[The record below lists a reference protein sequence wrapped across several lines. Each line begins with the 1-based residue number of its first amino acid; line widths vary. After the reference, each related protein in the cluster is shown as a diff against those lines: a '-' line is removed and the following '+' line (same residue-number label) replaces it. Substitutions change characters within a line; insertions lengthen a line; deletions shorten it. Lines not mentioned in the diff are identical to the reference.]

1 MAQSSR
7 DAETRDSAAETEP
20 KQPETVLLTAEELRA
35 ISGGATGPGSGGTT
49 PPQPKVVMSPL
60 TTTQVKPA

>member
-1 MAQSSR
+1 MAQSSSE
-7 DAETRDSAAETEP
+7 AEPRNSGAETEP

-49 PPQPKVVMSPL
+49 PPQPKIAMTPVTPS
-60 TTTQVKPA
+60 QVKPA